1 LTYWRHTAGTGSL
14 GRPRWLGYGTWHGG
28 PLLREGKAL
37 VPSGWTPRAWATVRV
52 CVSTTL
58 HSANTA
64 HPTPWYAASG
74 NLLVRRRSPDN
85 LKINV
90 EDRRDATLLL
100 HPDLLWAMGRDLA
113 AIHLG
118 ARDRRDALRK
128 DLEKRK
134 QRSFRA
140 CVETAVEFVAREYA
154 ESKKSS

>member
-1 LTYWRHTAGTGSL
+1 MA
-14 GRPRWLGYGTWHGG
+14 TWHGG

-37 VPSGWTPRAWATVRV
+37 VPSGWTRARGDGSRLRLNGIALGKYR
-52 CVSTTL
+52 
-58 HSANTA
+58 A
-64 HPTPWYAASG
+64 PYPWYAASG
-74 NLLVRRRSPDN
+74 NLLVRRLSPDN
-85 LKINV
+85 RKINV

-134 QRSFRA
+134 QRWFRA

-154 ESKKSS
+154 EWKKSS